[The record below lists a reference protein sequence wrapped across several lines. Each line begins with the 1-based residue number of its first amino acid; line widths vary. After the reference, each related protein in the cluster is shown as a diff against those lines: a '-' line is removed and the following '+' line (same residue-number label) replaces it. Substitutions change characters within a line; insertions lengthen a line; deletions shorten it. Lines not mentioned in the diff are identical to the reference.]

1 MRITLLLLV
10 VVLSTCM
17 PFAQVKPFGSADRF
31 SKDAVLLN
39 SNRWLPSRSP
49 AKYLFMK
56 WGVTLDGERGAVTF
70 YVGEWPPLDIGP
82 PHLPHAILSNGIP
95 PEGSTTLPLEI
106 ESDRPLKR
114 IGFVL
119 IPHDVGL
126 AVPPPIDVG
135 FAVPATTTITAFD
148 RSGQVLGTVVEHQA
162 WIFVGLEAVGPEGI
176 SRVTIK
182 SDQGIEG
189 IENLIVEYPSR
200 PQFTTYLPQLA
211 NGEGFRSSITFLNLS
226 DSTAEGAISVY
237 DPAGAGLDLGGLGET
252 THFSIP
258 PGASKALMTSATGQL
273 KTGYAVVTSDCPL
286 QVQALYTT
294 SGSEGTVREAGIV
307 GVTASYGRVGAPV
320 VKDPDRSVDT
330 AIAVVNPND
339 ENWGVWFDLIDN
351 TDGSL
356 PDSAPVG
363 IPSHGQIAKFI
374 WEVFPQLAGKAWQGS
389 VRIRSSK
396 PVAVMMVRTLDGVA
410 TSSFPVASY

>member
-10 VVLSTCM
+10 VVLATCM
-17 PFAQVKPFGSADRF
+17 AFAQVKPFGSADKF
-31 SKDAVLLN
+31 STDAVLLN
-39 SNRWLPSRSP
+39 SNRWLPSRVP
-49 AKYLFMK
+49 AKYLFSK
-56 WGVTLDGERGAVTF
+56 WGVTLDGEKGAVTF
-70 YVGEWPPLDIGP
+70 FASEWPPLDIGP

-95 PEGSTTLPLEI
+95 PDGTTTLPLEI
-106 ESDRPLKR
+106 ESDQPLKK
-114 IGFVL
+114 IGFIVV
-119 IPHDVGL
+119 PHDAGL
-126 AVPPPIDVG
+126 PVPPDYG
-135 FAVPATTTITAFD
+135 HALPATTTITAFD
-148 RSGQVLGTVVEHQA
+148 DSGQVLGTVVEHQA
-162 WIFVGLEAVGPEGI
+162 SIFVGLEAVGPEGI

-189 IENLIVEYPSR
+189 IENLILEFPSPR
-200 PQFTTYLPQLA
+200 QFTTYLPQLA
-211 NGEGFRSSITFLNLS
+211 NGEGLRSSITFLNLS
-226 DSTAEGAISVY
+226 DSTAKGAISVY

-258 PGASKALMTSATGQL
+258 PGASKALTTSGTGQL
-273 KTGYAVVTSDCPL
+273 KIGYGEVTSDCPL
-286 QVQALYTT
+286 QVQTVYTT

-307 GVTASYGRVGAPV
+307 GVTASYGRLGAPV
-320 VKDPDRSVDT
+320 VKNPDGSVDT

-339 ENWGVWFDLIDN
+339 EDWGVWFDLIDN

-356 PDSAPVG
+356 LDSAPVG

-389 VRIRSSK
+389 VRMRSTK
-396 PVAVMMVRTLDGVA
+396 AVAVMLVRTLHGIA